1 METGL
6 ISSTLKLN
14 IHSFLTMEL
23 DKGKW
28 SVTLW
33 LLHFLENSPCFS
45 LNSKLVGPK
54 SCYEMFWRKEKSLP
68 HCWKS
73 NSLSC

>member
-1 METGL
+1 MEIGL

-28 SVTLW
+28 SVTPW
-33 LLHFLENSPCFS
+33 LLEKESLFLTE
-45 LNSKLVGPK
+45 
-54 SCYEMFWRKEKSLP
+54 
-68 HCWKS
+68 
-73 NSLSC
+73 